1 MHAHQ
6 SPTDLLELAAAHL
19 RMAAVEAAER
29 SGGDAFSPWHAYAG
43 QLDLTA
49 SALSTQSCAIPQV
62 ADHAGVLTHV
72 QLATQALDRILP
84 GDGPPEVAL
93 WFWQLQELRRAAQE
107 MAA

>member
-1 MHAHQ
+1 MQPHQ
-6 SPTDLLELAAAHL
+6 STADLLELAAAHL
-19 RMAAVEAAER
+19 RMAAGDATQR

-49 SALSTQSCAIPQV
+49 SGLSHQVGITPQV

-72 QLATQALDRILP
+72 QLALQALDRIPP

-93 WFWQLQELRRAAQE
+93 WFWQLHQLLRAAQE